1 MNSIAV
7 IFDSIFENDIFYVNM
22 AYRQPY
28 LIPPRYSLEKPAFGG
43 SLRNK
48 VEGSI
53 LSAHARD
60 LQQKRPGAH
69 HCLVCS
75 GPL

>member
-28 LIPPRYSLEKPAFGG
+28 LIPPPDIP
-43 SLRNK
+43 LRN
-48 VEGSI
+48 
-53 LSAHARD
+53 L
-60 LQQKRPGAH
+60 
-69 HCLVCS
+69 
-75 GPL
+75 PLAAL